1 MDRIRARLLLEE
13 CTGDDLWSLEYC
25 RQQRIPEAWI
35 EEMGDCFESGFRS
48 DRETIYYQERVV
60 GQYEG
65 VRDVDLA
72 CRLAKCLGIDPDPLR
87 QQAWDRRDLVR
98 RLKEAVD
105 E

>member
-1 MDRIRARLLLEE
+1 
-13 CTGDDLWSLEYC
+13 
-25 RQQRIPEAWI
+25 
-35 EEMGDCFESGFRS
+35 
-48 DRETIYYQERVV
+48 VV

-72 CRLAKCLGIDPDPLR
+72 CRLAQFLGINPEPIR
-87 QQAWDRRDLVR
+87 QQAWDRRDLVC

>member
-25 RQQRIPEAWI
+25 RQQCIPEAWI

-48 DRETIYYQERVV
+48 DRETIYYQEHVV

-72 CRLAKCLGIDPDPLR
+72 CRERREAALGRHRHEL
-87 QQAWDRRDLVR
+87 DL
-98 RLKEAVD
+98 
-105 E
+105 

>member
-25 RQQRIPEAWI
+25 RQQRIPESWI

-48 DRETIYYQERVV
+48 DRETIYYQEQVV

-72 CRLAKCLGIDPDPLR
+72 CRLAQCLGVDPGPLE